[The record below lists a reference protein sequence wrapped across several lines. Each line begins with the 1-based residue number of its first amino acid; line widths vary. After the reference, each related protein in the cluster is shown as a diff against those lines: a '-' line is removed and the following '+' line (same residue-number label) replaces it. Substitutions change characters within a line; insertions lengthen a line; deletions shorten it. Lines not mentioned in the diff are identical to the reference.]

1 MAGAGWKLK
10 SVKRWRFS
18 FVKCQR
24 SVRRYFMYLSL
35 DAGNGFVDEFSL
47 GMPSINTTAHSGG
60 NKCV

>member
-1 MAGAGWKLK
+1 MADDGWKRK

-24 SVRRYFMYLSL
+24 SVRRYFMYLSF
-35 DAGNGFVDEFSL
+35 DAGSGFVDEL
-47 GMPSINTTAHSGG
+47 YLEMPSINTTAHSGG